1 MSRITLKSLAS
12 LALAGALAAPQ
23 VLSAQDPT
31 PPASAQT
38 EPQQLFTIE
47 ELDNLLARV
56 ALYPDPILAQLL
68 VAATYPDQIALAA
81 RYVRTYGKEGID
93 NQAWDVSVKAIAYYP
108 PVLNMLD
115 EDPDWTTA
123 LGQAY
128 AIQEGDVMAAVQGL
142 RKMAQA
148 QGNLVSTAE
157 QTVEVEQDNIRIIP
171 AQPRVIYVPTYDP
184 YVVYY
189 RPVHYHYDPYWS
201 FGVAF
206 PIGVW
211 LTYDFD
217 WGHRVVYYHGWN
229 GYGHGHTWYHVSR
242 PFIYIN
248 SIYVNPWRTVVVVNR
263 RVVHRYV
270 DYRRFDRYNGI
281 HRRVSW
287 DRNGLPGR
295 YDGDRA
301 VAENRGRTATPRGQV
316 TRGETTRGQ
325 VNRGETTR
333 GQVNRAE
340 TTRGQVNRTEATR
353 GQVNRVKPIPTRTR
367 GEASDETRG
376 STAREPRDNGTWNA
390 RPSTTTTRTAPRTS
404 TSTTTRAAPRTT
416 TSRGVAVERS
426 TRTSTSTSAPRSMPQ
441 RASAPQRTSSAP
453 QRASSPQRTSSPQR
467 QSAPRAS
474 APSRGSGASAPSRG
488 SSSGRSSAPA
498 RSEGRGRKGSE

>member
-1 MSRITLKSLAS
+1 MSRTTLKALAS

-23 VLSAQDPT
+23 AVAAQDPT
-31 PPASAQT
+31 PPANAQT
-38 EPQQLFTIE
+38 GPELFTIE

-68 VAATYPDQIALAA
+68 VAATYPDQVALAA

-93 NQAWDVSVKAIAYYP
+93 DQAWDVSVKAIAYYP

-115 EDPDWTTA
+115 EDPNWTTA

-142 RKMAQA
+142 RRMAQA

-157 QTVEVEQDNIRIIP
+157 QKVEVDDDNIRIIP

-217 WGHRVVYYHGWN
+217 WGHRVVYYHGWT
-229 GYGHGHTWYHVSR
+229 GYGHGHTWYHASR

-248 SIYVNPWRTVVVVNR
+248 SVYVNPWRTVVVVNR

-295 YDGDRA
+295 FDGDRA
-301 VAENRGRTATPRGQV
+301 VAETRGRGVASPRRATDVDRSRTATPRGQV
-316 TRGETTRGQ
+316 NRGQ
-325 VNRGETTR
+325 
-333 GQVNRAE
+333 
-340 TTRGQVNRTEATR
+340 ATR
-353 GQVNRVKPIPTRTR
+353 SDVNRVQPIPTRSRTETSSATR
-367 GEASDETRG
+367 GT
-376 STAREPRDNGTWNA
+376 TAREPRENGTWNA
-390 RPSTTTTRTAPRTS
+390 RPSTTTTTRTAPRTTSSSTRTAPRTS
-404 TSTTTRAAPRTT
+404 ARTSPDYARRSTTT
-416 TSRGVAVERS
+416 SGGVVVNRS
-426 TRTSTSTSAPRSMPQ
+426 ARPSTSTSAPRSMPQ
-441 RASAPQRTSSAP
+441 RASAPQRTSAPARTSAP
-453 QRASSPQRTSSPQR
+453 SRP
-467 QSAPRAS
+467 SAPRAS
-474 APSRGSGASAPSRG
+474 APARSNSGGASRSSAPSRG
-488 SSSGRSSAPA
+488 SAAPRSG
-498 RSEGRGRKGSE
+498 GRGARPGSD